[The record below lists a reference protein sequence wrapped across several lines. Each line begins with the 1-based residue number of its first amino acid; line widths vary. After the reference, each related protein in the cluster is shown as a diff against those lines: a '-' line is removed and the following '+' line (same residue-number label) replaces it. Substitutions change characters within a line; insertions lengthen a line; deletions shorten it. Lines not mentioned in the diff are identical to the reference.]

1 MLKDF
6 SSYWLLGLEP
16 QYTGLVLQAAEGVV
30 VLPRVVMNI
39 GYESIAKQVFVH
51 STPRPVEVE
60 EAIIRIEDEIM
71 RVHKQVDA
79 TLPLVSSDEHV
90 WEIARRA
97 RSSDKG
103 VGIEVVLQ
111 RVLQR
116 DEVEFLFNRWADIVS
131 GSPVHASEQVMTKEF
146 GAQLLIL
153 RELLHHFNFKEVLL
167 VQKVSK

>member
-1 MLKDF
+1 MMLKGV
-6 SSYWLLGLEP
+6 SSYWLLGLGQQLTE
-16 QYTGLVLQAAEGVV
+16 LALQTKGVAV
-30 VLPRVVMNI
+30 QSRVIMDI
-39 GYESIAKQVFVH
+39 GYESISEQVFMH

-71 RVHKQVDA
+71 RVHTQVDA
-79 TLPLVSSDEHV
+79 ALPLVSSDEHV
-90 WEIARRA
+90 WEIARRIA
-97 RSSDKG
+97 GPDKDVSAG
-103 VGIEVVLQ
+103 MVLQ

-153 RELLHHFNFKEVLL
+153 RELLHHFDFEEMLL
-167 VQKVSK
+167 VEDM